1 MVEKCGL
8 LDFDPRSVN
17 IQALQPNTYY
27 AYTDLPAPPCTNV
40 NLNYVNF
47 CYNFASPSSQPKTET
62 VGQLYILEYRSEYE
76 QTIRAYR
83 PLQTDISSCEGSLF
97 TNGGFA
103 VCCISKSLNYDGF
116 KITQGTATR
125 TFGVRVPA
133 NTDHSIGLG
142 YTDNQDY
149 RVLGHQPSFIAM
161 SVGSVVGESAPVR
174 ALPLPLIS
182 FTESGK
188 CCTVSQ
194 IFSLTSDNSWD

>member
-1 MVEKCGL
+1 MIEKCGL

-27 AYTDLPAPPCTNV
+27 AYTDLPTPPCTNV

-47 CYNFASPSSQPKTET
+47 CYNFASPSSQPRTET

-76 QTIRAYR
+76 QTIRTYR

-103 VCCISKSLNYDGF
+103 LCCISKSLNYDAF
-116 KITQGTATR
+116 NITQGTATR
-125 TFGVRVPA
+125 TFGVSVPD
-133 NTDHSIGLG
+133 TDHSIGLG

-149 RVLGHQPSFIAM
+149 RVLGYQPSFIAM
-161 SVGSVVGESAPVR
+161 SVGSVVGRNSVR

-182 FTESGK
+182 FTETGK
-188 CCTVSQ
+188 FYSVSDLFTDQ
-194 IFSLTSDNSWD
+194 